1 MVERPAS
8 ITTKLMAT
16 LATTGTEGFPNQTH
30 TGPPIVA
37 AAAVVRENILTA
49 RIAPLK
55 GAVYTSLYCPSLAVL
70 EHHLLVSRCDAHVR
84 S

>member
-1 MVERPAS
+1 MAVVERPAS

-55 GAVYTSLYCPSLAVL
+55 GAV
-70 EHHLLVSRCDAHVR
+70 
-84 S
+84 